1 MTYTTNNITGSQ
13 ATASGLE
20 YQGTLVYLSFKSRG
34 NVSGDASFITNR
46 IALKAETVD
55 ITTTRTVPSFP
66 LPFSGAITGEST
78 ALAIDL
84 GMATKSVSVSGIIT
98 EQVISKQADSDT
110 DINTV
115 QMTAY
120 EVAQLLHA
128 SVDSSFLQTHQNIG
142 ELTIL
147 FPSRVGNNYSYHTG
161 VDEHTSVDQLP
172 LVPWSWAS
180 RDLDQAVT
188 VGASDFPPIASSSS
202 TVEGLAGFIQ
212 TFNTNIVGGQPF
224 ITFNLTFEVAL
235 VPGGLG
241 R

>member
-1 MTYTTNNITGSQ
+1 MTLTTNNIIGNQTSGS
-13 ATASGLE
+13 LE

-34 NVSGDASFITNR
+34 DVSGDASFITNR

-55 ITTTRTVPSFP
+55 ISTTRTVPSFP

-84 GMATKSVSVSGIIT
+84 GMATKNINLTGIIT
-98 EQVISKQADSDT
+98 EQVISKQADENAGVT
-110 DINTV
+110 NV

-147 FPSRVGNNYSYHTG
+147 FPSRVGNNYSYHSG
-161 VDEHTSVDQLP
+161 VDHTTNVDELP

-180 RDLDQAVT
+180 RKLDQAVT
-188 VGASDFPPIASSSS
+188 VGATDFPPIATNSE
-202 TVEGLAGFIQ
+202 VVNGLNGFIQ
-212 TFNTNIVGGQPF
+212 TFSTNIQGGQPF
-224 ITFNLTFEVAL
+224 ITFNMTFEVAL
-235 VPGGLG
+235 VPLG
-241 R
+241 